1 LTTLAIQ
8 PDTILTFKQW
18 CEIVSNLPELPFTI
32 LAGDQDRVMSIPEW
46 AKLAGFSEK
55 TGREVIDSGKGPLTV
70 QLSPNRIGVRVCDH
84 RAWLAARTR
93 KHAA

>member
-1 LTTLAIQ
+1 MTLQEIQ
-8 PDTILTFKQW
+8 PDTTMTFGEW
-18 CEIVSNLPELPFTI
+18 CELVGIGGEL
-32 LAGDQDRVMSIPEW
+32 DRVLSIPEW

-93 KHAA
+93 KTAA

>member
-1 LTTLAIQ
+1 MLDMEVRPETTM
-8 PDTILTFKQW
+8 TFSQW
-18 CEIVSNLPELPFTI
+18 CELVGRLGEL
-32 LAGDQDRVMSIPEW
+32 DRVMSIPEW

-93 KHAA
+93 KIAA